1 MKKVLIV
8 IHDMEIGGAQ
18 KSLLS
23 FLQSFSQMPQSGE
36 YTLYLTAIKPSGAFY
51 KEIPQNVKRHN
62 PSGGLRFL
70 GTPLSLQLLKH
81 FSLRGFI
88 GKMKWIFGKGK
99 APKELNL
106 QQKLWHCWKKYVPE
120 ESEEFDVA
128 IAYMDGAPSYYVMD
142 KVRARK
148 KILWVHN
155 EYQKLGYNPQFDAPY
170 FQACDKIITISQ
182 SCRACLVQAF
192 PDLEDRIVLLE
203 NISGK
208 KMIEATAN
216 AERKTLFDGV
226 SGLRLL
232 SVGRLNTQKGFDI
245 ALNTAALLKEKGI
258 LFTWVILGEGPLR
271 QELEQLR
278 GALGLEDAV
287 LFPGATDNPYV
298 YMKKCDIL
306 VQSSRFEGKSIV
318 LDEAKLL
325 AKPIVST
332 NYNTVGDS
340 LTHGQTGY
348 ITEMDADSLCEGIC
362 TVASDSALR
371 CRLEN
376 NLRQQEDCAPL
387 LTDRYIE
394 IML

>member
-8 IHDMEIGGAQ
+8 IHDMQIGGAQ

-36 YTLYLTAIKPSGAFY
+36 YALYLTAIKPCGAFY
-51 KEIPQNVKRHN
+51 KEIPQNVTLRK
-62 PSGGLRFL
+62 PSGGLRFM

-120 ESEEFDVA
+120 EQEEFDVA
-128 IAYMDGAPSYYVMD
+128 VAYMDGAPSYYVMD

-148 KILWVHN
+148 KVLWVHN
-155 EYQKLGYNPQFDAPY
+155 EYQKLGYDPQFDTPY
-170 FQACDKIITISQ
+170 FQACDKLITISQ
-182 SCRACLVQAF
+182 SCKACLVQAF

-208 KMIEATAN
+208 QMIEAAAN
-216 AERKTLFDGV
+216 GERKTLFDGV

-232 SVGRLNTQKGFDI
+232 SVGRLNSQKGFDI

-258 LFTWVILGEGPLR
+258 GFTWVILGEGPLR
-271 QELEQLR
+271 QELEQQR
-278 GALGLEDAV
+278 RALGLEDEV

-306 VQSSRFEGKSIV
+306 VQSSRFEGKSVV

-340 LTHGQTGY
+340 LIHGETGY
-348 ITEMDADSLCEGIC
+348 ITGMDGESLCAGIC
-362 TVASDSALR
+362 TLASDSALCR
-371 CRLEN
+371 RLES
-376 NLRQQEDCAPL
+376 NLRQMEDCSSQ
-387 LTDRYIE
+387 LTQRYIE

>member
-8 IHDMEIGGAQ
+8 IHDMQIGGAQ

-23 FLQSFSQMPQSGE
+23 FLQSFSQMPRSGE
-36 YTLYLTAIKPSGAFY
+36 YALYLTAIKPCGTFY
-51 KEIPQNVKRHN
+51 KEIPQNVTLRK
-62 PSGGLRFL
+62 PSGGLRFM

-120 ESEEFDVA
+120 EQEEFDVA
-128 IAYMDGAPSYYVMD
+128 VAYMDGAPSYYVMD

-148 KILWVHN
+148 KVLWVHN
-155 EYQKLGYNPQFDAPY
+155 EYQKLGYDPQFDTPY
-170 FQACDKIITISQ
+170 FQACDKLITISQ
-182 SCRACLVQAF
+182 SCKACLVQAF

-208 KMIEATAN
+208 QMIEAAAN
-216 AERKTLFDGV
+216 GERKTLFDGV

-232 SVGRLNTQKGFDI
+232 SVGRLNSQKGFDI
-245 ALNTAALLKEKGI
+245 ALSTAALLKEKGI
-258 LFTWVILGEGPLR
+258 GFTWVILGEGPLR
-271 QELEQLR
+271 QELEQQR
-278 GALGLEDAV
+278 RALGLENEV

-306 VQSSRFEGKSIV
+306 VQSSRFEGKSVV

-340 LTHGQTGY
+340 LTHGETGY
-348 ITEMDADSLCEGIC
+348 ITGMDAESLCEGIC
-362 TVASDSALR
+362 TLASDSALCR
-371 CRLEN
+371 RLES
-376 NLRQQEDCAPL
+376 NLRQMEDCSSQ
-387 LTDRYIE
+387 LTQRYIE

>member
-36 YTLYLTAIKPSGAFY
+36 YTLYLTAIKPAGAFY
-51 KEIPQNVKRHN
+51 KEIPQNVKRHT
-62 PSGGLRFL
+62 PSGGLRWM

-81 FSLRGFI
+81 FSFKGFA

-106 QQKLWHCWKKYVPE
+106 QQKLWHCWKKYVPAE
-120 ESEEFDVA
+120 QEEFDVA

-148 KILWVHN
+148 KILWVHS
-155 EYQKLGYNPQFDAPY
+155 EYQKLGYDPQFDAPY
-170 FQACDKIITISQ
+170 FQACDKIVTISQ
-182 SCRACLVQAF
+182 RCRTCLVQEF
-192 PDLEDRIVLLE
+192 PNLEDRIVVLE

-208 KMIEATAN
+208 KMIEAAAN

-226 SGLRLL
+226 SGLHLL
-232 SVGRLNTQKGFDI
+232 SVGRLDPAKGFDV
-245 ALNTAALLKEKGI
+245 ALDTAALLKKRGI
-258 LFTWVILGEGPLR
+258 EFTWVILGEGPVR
-271 QELEQLR
+271 QKLEQQR
-278 GALGLEDAV
+278 SALGLEEVV
-287 LFPGATDNPYV
+287 LLPGATDNPYI

-306 VQSSRFEGKSIV
+306 VQSSLFEGKSIV

-340 LTHGQTGY
+340 LIHGETGY
-348 ITEMDADSLCEGIC
+348 ITGMDADSLCEGIC
-362 TVASDSALR
+362 TLASDSAL
-371 CRLEN
+371 CRHMIS
-376 NLRQQEDCAPL
+376 NLRQPEDSSSR
-387 LTDRYIE
+387 LTERYIE